1 MKVSNYITILAL
13 LVLGSCTSSL
23 YTGVEN
29 DDLYYLPSDQP
40 AATVRTPVKKQIAEG
55 TLKSEEYYDNIYAAD
70 TLVSDEYS
78 DAVDYDDAII
88 SNAKDV
94 DIYNYYD
101 NYSYAGR
108 LNRFYGNYFNPYWRD
123 PFYSGWGYPSMSFR
137 FGGYPYYSSF
147 NNPFYNDP
155 FYYDPFYSSYYG
167 GYYGGYYGNYYGY
180 GYSPYSSYYYSPYSN
195 WGYSSYIRDYNNSVT
210 YGRRE
215 RQSTSSTK
223 WNSSVSPTSA
233 SSRRDG
239 YVSRGD
245 GRRTVSTAVNKD
257 AINASDVKSSQN
269 AVRQATPSVNSRAA
283 IRSSSPVARPE
294 YNNVNRTYT
303 PSYSNPRLSTRPSY
317 NNSRVNSNTGSS
329 SRSAYP
335 ETSRSSSNRSSS
347 SSYSSGQSR
356 SSGSYSSPGSYSMP
370 SRRSVS
376 SGSGYSSGSSGG
388 YSNSRSSSSYSGGG
402 GSYSGGGYSSGSSG
416 SSSGS
421 THSSSG
427 GSSSGGRR

>member
-147 NNPFYNDP
+147 NNP